1 MNRFFKSYTII
12 TIFIITYIFAAEKTG
27 INQQASARRLEELKS
42 DSLNISRI
50 LWRIK
55 SPLARKNIFHL
66 LDKIETES
74 KILKPYPVD
83 FYYIG
88 TSLHKYDKKK
98 FHKLSVDALLD
109 SLNPVIKKATI
120 LRLNKIDF
128 AKLNS
133 VKTYSESFDNSYVN
147 LTDFPDF
154 QNIDSLRHILLETVL
169 KSDKKSTIEWI
180 WGRSEENDAFYST
193 KVTAFNG
200 GFSVYPTY
208 RTFIGANKLR
218 NKDSWFF
225 RLESF
230 NPLLQRK
237 KISLTKKQTTELSK
251 QHSDTT
257 KQTISTKTASRQ
269 QIKPVVKKEKR
280 IEKEEKIAV
289 TPTIEYDKKLDSLH
303 YDVIYYNRILGSDRH
318 NLDYEKNMVLK
329 EIVDS
334 LSTYI
339 ADATILKLDR
349 TDIEFFKSKAFKNIN
364 EEYIDLSTIESQS
377 LRSKLI
383 LLLSEALD
391 SPNKRRSIEWI
402 LGKSK
407 SGYSYY
413 AVVITAF
420 DGQLTIFNE
429 YKKVA
434 GRFYIRDKNSWF
446 NQLKIYIPE

>member
-1 MNRFFKSYTII
+1 MNQFLKSYTII
-12 TIFIITYIFAAEKTG
+12 TIFIVIHVFALEETWA
-27 INQQASARRLEELKS
+27 NQQTSARRLKEFQS

-66 LDKIETES
+66 LDKIEIES

-98 FHKLSVDALLD
+98 FYKLSVDALLD
-109 SLNPVIKKATI
+109 SLNSVIKKASI
-120 LRLNKIDF
+120 LRLNKINF

-133 VKTYSESFDNSYVN
+133 VKTYGKSFENSYVN
-147 LTDFPDF
+147 LIDFPDF

-193 KVTAFNG
+193 KLTAFNG

-230 NPLLQRK
+230 NPLLQREK
-237 KISLTKKQTTELSK
+237 VSLTKKQAAGLSK

-257 KQTISTKTASRQ
+257 KQITSTKIAPVQ
-269 QIKPVVKKEKR
+269 QIKPVVKKEK
-280 IEKEEKIAV
+280 IIVKEEKLAGS
-289 TPTIEYDKKLDSLH
+289 PKNQYDKKLDSLH
-303 YDVIYYNRILGSDRH
+303 YDVIYYNRILGSERH

-349 TDIEFFKSKAFKNIN
+349 TDIGFFKSKAFKNIN

-383 LLLSEALD
+383 LLISEALD

-413 AVVITAF
+413 AVVITVF

-434 GRFYIRDKNSWF
+434 GRFYIKDKNSWF
-446 NQLKIYIPE
+446 NQLKVYIPE